1 MRPAFGF
8 DCRNGKGGNAMKE
21 VFAYVRDHWLPL
33 TLIVVAAYAVVWVY
47 RNRDKLQLI
56 KKNND

>member
-1 MRPAFGF
+1 
-8 DCRNGKGGNAMKE
+8 MKE